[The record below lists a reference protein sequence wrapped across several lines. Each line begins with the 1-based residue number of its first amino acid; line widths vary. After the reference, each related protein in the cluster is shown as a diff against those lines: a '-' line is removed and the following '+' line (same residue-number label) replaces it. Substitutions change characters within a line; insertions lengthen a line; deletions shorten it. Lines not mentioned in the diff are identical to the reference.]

1 MISNSSE
8 DTIKIA
14 RDFANS
20 LKGGEIVC
28 LHGNLG
34 AGKTTFMKGIAEY
47 FGVEKDEIISPTFII
62 ANHIKIKNNINILN
76 IIHIDAYRIE
86 DENNMLETGFLEYFN
101 DENSI
106 IFIEWSEKI
115 KSFIPN
121 ENKIDI
127 NFSILDGNRRD
138 IAIS

>member
-115 KSFIPN
+115 KSFISN

-138 IAIS
+138 IAIF

>member
-138 IAIS
+138 IAIY